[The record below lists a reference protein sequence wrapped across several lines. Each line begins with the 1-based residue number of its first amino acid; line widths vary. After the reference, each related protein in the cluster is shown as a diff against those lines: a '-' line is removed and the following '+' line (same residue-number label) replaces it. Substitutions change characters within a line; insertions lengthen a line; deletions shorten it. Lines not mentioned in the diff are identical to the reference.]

1 MDMDGLELLATAL
14 AVSLDALAAAA
25 ATGAMLN
32 GVKLRQALKVG
43 ACFGLFQ
50 AVMPAIGLMAG
61 LGLRSC
67 LLMLDHWAAF
77 GLLIITG
84 SRMIWE
90 ELRDCPEAECP
101 ANPIGMSRLLL
112 LGLATSMD
120 ALAVGV
126 SLAVSGEY
134 AVQHGLVIGLT
145 TFALCTPGVL
155 LGAKLKGLLRHRA
168 GVAGGVIL
176 IIIGLKILIEHL
188 MEGM

>member
-1 MDMDGLELLATAL
+1 MDGLELMATAL

-25 ATGAMLN
+25 ATGALLN
-32 GVKLRQALKVG
+32 KAKLRHALKVG

-50 AVMPAIGLMAG
+50 AVMPAIGLIAG
-61 LGLRSC
+61 RGLRTC
-67 LLMLDHWAAF
+67 LLMLDHWASF
-77 GLLIITG
+77 GLLFITG
-84 SRMIWE
+84 TRMIWD
-90 ELRDCPEAECP
+90 ELHNCPEVECSVDP
-101 ANPIGMSRLLL
+101 VKWGRLLL

-155 LGAKLKGLLRHRA
+155 LGARLKGLLHRRA
-168 GVAGGVIL
+168 GIAGGAILL
-176 IIIGLKILIEHL
+176 IIGARILIEHL
-188 MEGM
+188 SKGI